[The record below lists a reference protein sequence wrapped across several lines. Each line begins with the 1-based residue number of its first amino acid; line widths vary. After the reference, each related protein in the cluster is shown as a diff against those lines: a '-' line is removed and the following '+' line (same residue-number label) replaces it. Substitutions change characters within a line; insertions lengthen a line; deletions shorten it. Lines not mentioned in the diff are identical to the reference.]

1 MNDTEERDDG
11 LPRELAKLR
20 ATPSLPPALAADVLS
35 ALRREGL
42 VQRASRRSWI
52 GRAALA
58 AACVVLGVVVGR
70 ATVPSAPQAGEPLQ
84 SDYAMLLLRP
94 ETDDPRYVAGTP
106 EQTFGE
112 YQNWAMARGKA
123 GQLVLGEKLADERL
137 MVREG
142 DRVQGLPEGTSDT
155 VEGLF
160 LIRAKSIEEARAIVA
175 SCPHV
180 LRGGRVELRRIDGP

>member
-1 MNDTEERDDG
+1 MSDPDERDDDMT
-11 LPRELAKLR
+11 RRLAALR
-20 ATPSLPPALAADVLS
+20 AGPAEPSSLRMDVLTE
-35 ALRREGL
+35 LRRHGL
-42 VQRASRRSWI
+42 IVATPARTWGMRI
-52 GRAALA
+52 ALA
-58 AACVVLGVVVGR
+58 AACVVLGIVVGR
-70 ATVPSAPQAGEPLQ
+70 ASVDAAPAAGEPMQ

-94 ETDDPRYVAGTP
+94 EPDDPRYVDGTP

-112 YQNWAMARGKA
+112 YQKWAMERGKA

-137 MVREG
+137 LVREG
-142 DRVQGLPEGTSDT
+142 DRVDALPAGTSDA

-160 LIRAKSIEEARAIVA
+160 LIRAKSIEDARAIVA